1 MYDILT
7 FRRLLMYNIYYFDY
21 QNDFVFKMGGT
32 GKMESERKIG
42 MKRLW
47 ELATIE
53 KGLVHASCLLSVLST
68 LASFIPF
75 AAVYFIIKELLD
87 SSGNT
92 TLLDGAKLINYGW
105 LAFTGVF
112 LTVFLN
118 FAGLCCSHIGAFK
131 TLYRVR
137 LQFITHLAKLPLGF
151 HSTNSVGKM
160 RKIIDE
166 NIEKLEVFIAHQLPD
181 MAGSF
186 AAPVILLV
194 FLFIFDFRLGL
205 ASLVPV
211 VLAYY
216 VQTRSFGK
224 TKSNQFMK
232 LYQDALE
239 EMNSASVEYIRGIYV
254 IKAFNQTV
262 FSFKKFRETI
272 RVYTKFCLEYTNN
285 FRQIMTVFFVL
296 INNVYLFLIPAGILI
311 FSGTNGGKSFAMT
324 FIFYLILSGSF
335 SSLFMKLMYV
345 SSMSNEIVDGIERM
359 DKITDV
365 KPLPET
371 LNPKPLN
378 GHDIAFEN
386 VSFSYVNSKENEAL
400 TSVTFKAKQGEMTA
414 LVGASGSGKSTIGH
428 LTARFFDVSEGRIT
442 IGNVDIRDVS
452 PEELME
458 NISFVFQD
466 IFLFKQSIYEN
477 IIMGNKKAGRE
488 EVIKAAKAAQC
499 HDFIMELPM
508 KYETVIGTK
517 SVHLSGGERQ
527 RIALARAILKDAPI
541 IILDEATAFSDPE
554 NEMKIQTALGELIKN
569 KTAVVI
575 AHRLS
580 TIQNADNII
589 VLDRGR
595 IAEEGKHRELM
606 EKKGKYYKMWD
617 NYTKALTWHLV
628 KEGDE

>member
-1 MYDILT
+1 
-7 FRRLLMYNIYYFDY
+7 
-21 QNDFVFKMGGT
+21 
-32 GKMESERKIG
+32 MENEKATG

-47 ELATIE
+47 ELATVE
-53 KGLVHASCLLSVLST
+53 KGLVYISCVLSVLST

-75 AAVYFIIKELLD
+75 AAVYFIIKELFD
-87 SSGNT
+87 ASGNVAGI
-92 TLLDGAKLINYGW
+92 DGIKMINYGW
-105 LAFTGVF
+105 LAFIGVF
-112 LTVFLN
+112 MTVFLN
-118 FAGLCCSHIGAFK
+118 FAGLCCSHIAAFK
-131 TLYRVR
+131 TLYKLR

-151 HSTNSVGKM
+151 HSTNSVGRM

-186 AAPVILLV
+186 SAPVILLI
-194 FLFIFDFRLGL
+194 FLFLFDFRLGL
-205 ASLVPV
+205 ASLIPV

-224 TKSNQFMK
+224 TKANKFMK

-239 EMNSASVEYIRGIYV
+239 EMNSASVEYIRGIYI

-272 RVYTKFCLEYTNN
+272 KIYTKFCLEYTNN

-296 INNVYLFLIPAGILI
+296 INNVYLFLIPAGLLI
-311 FSGTNGGKSFAMT
+311 FSKTNEKRSFAMT
-324 FIFYLILSGSF
+324 FIFYLVLSGSF

-345 SSMSNEIVDGIERM
+345 SSMSSEIVDGIERM
-359 DKITDV
+359 DKITDIR
-365 KPLPET
+365 PLPEAAS
-371 LNPKPLN
+371 PKSIN
-378 GHDIAFEN
+378 GYDIAFEN
-386 VSFSYVNSKENEAL
+386 VSFSYNDSKENEAL
-400 TSVTFKAKQGEMTA
+400 SSVSFKAKQGEITA

-442 IGNVDIRDVS
+442 IDNVDIRDIAS
-452 PEELME
+452 EELMK

-466 IFLFKQSIYEN
+466 IFLFKQSISEN
-477 IIMGNKKAGRE
+477 ILMGNKTAGMD

-508 KYETVIGTK
+508 KYDTVIGTK
-517 SVHLSGGERQ
+517 SIHLSGGERQ
-527 RIALARAILKDAPI
+527 RIALARAVLKDAPV

-554 NEMKIQTALGELIKN
+554 NEMKIQNALGELIKN
-569 KTAVVI
+569 KTALII

-589 VLDRGR
+589 VMDKGK
-595 IAEEGKHRELM
+595 ITEEGKHGELM
-606 EKKGKYYKMWD
+606 EKEGKYYKMWE
-617 NYTKALTWHLV
+617 NYTKALSWHLV
-628 KEGDE
+628 EEGDQ